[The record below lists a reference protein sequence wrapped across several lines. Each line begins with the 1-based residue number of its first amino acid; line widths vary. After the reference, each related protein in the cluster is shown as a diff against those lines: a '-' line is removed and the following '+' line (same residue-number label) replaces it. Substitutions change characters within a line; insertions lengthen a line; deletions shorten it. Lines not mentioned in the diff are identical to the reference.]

1 MNTLSNTKIRIW
13 IIVLLLLLCSILFFR
28 LIKAFISPIVIA
40 LAFTSLM
47 YPMYKWIMK
56 KIKGKKNLAALLTC
70 LALVLIIFIPMSILL
85 IILGNQASQLLD
97 EVTPYIEKLSTLTQN
112 EIANYLHNIPF
123 YSYIE
128 KLNVDWVAISIEVT
142 NKFLKVVSFLINRYS
157 PSVFIFFID
166 LFITFFCMFY
176 FFRDGDKLV
185 NYAKSLSP
193 LGEEYDNKLFDNFT
207 RISRATVKG
216 TLIIGLAQGS
226 LGAITLWIFGVNTW
240 LLWGFIMVIFSIIP
254 VVGAWSVLVPV
265 GIIQIISGNTWS
277 GIFILI
283 ISTIIIS
290 NIDNL
295 IRPYLVGK
303 DAKMHDLLIFFS
315 TLGGIGLFGIM
326 GFIIGPII
334 ASLFLSLLQIY
345 KQEADICFIKGD
357 CKNKEKDLL
366 KKDTKNS

>member
-1 MNTLSNTKIRIW
+1 
-13 IIVLLLLLCSILFFR
+13 
-28 LIKAFISPIVIA
+28 
-40 LAFTSLM
+40 
-47 YPMYKWIMK
+47 
-56 KIKGKKNLAALLTC
+56 
-70 LALVLIIFIPMSILL
+70 
-85 IILGNQASQLLD
+85 
-97 EVTPYIEKLSTLTQN
+97 
-112 EIANYLHNIPF
+112 
-123 YSYIE
+123 
-128 KLNVDWVAISIEVT
+128 
-142 NKFLKVVSFLINRYS
+142 
-157 PSVFIFFID
+157 
-166 LFITFFCMFY
+166 MFY